1 MTPSKATSDWMA
13 EEYTPR
19 QIVEELDRYVIGQDE
34 AKRAVAIALRNRW
47 RRLQA
52 PEEIREEILPN
63 NIILIGPTG
72 VGKTEISRRLA
83 ALARAPFIKVEASK
97 FTEVGYVGRDVESI
111 ARDLTDLAVV
121 MVKSEHLK
129 RVQEPAARN
138 ADERLLDLLLPRPE
152 QPRFQVHPSGEDGAG
167 EAETAEASWERTREK
182 LRSQLEAGTL
192 DEREVEV
199 DMPHD
204 QHPMVS
210 ILGPVGLEE
219 MGVNLSELF
228 SGLMPQKRK
237 RRRVKVREARKILQ
251 QEEASKLI
259 DMDKVVGEALDR
271 VQQTG
276 IVFLDEL
283 DKVAAADR
291 GGGEYGGPDVSREG
305 VQRDLL
311 PIVEG
316 STVATKY
323 GMVKTD
329 HILFIAAGAFHV
341 AKPSDLIPELQ
352 GRFPIRVE
360 MDSLTTED
368 FVRILTEPENAL
380 IKQYTALLATEGVA
394 LAFEKEAIGEIARAA
409 SLANERAEDIGARRL
424 HTILTLLLEQIL
436 FEVPESRRS
445 SYTITAR
452 DVRDRL
458 DDIIADEDLSRYIL

>member
-1 MTPSKATSDWMA
+1 MSEEWTQSQELTPK
-13 EEYTPR
+13 
-19 QIVEELDRYVIGQDE
+19 QIVEQLNRYVIGQDD

-47 RRLQA
+47 RRLQVS
-52 PEEIREEILPN
+52 EDLREEIVPN

-83 ALARAPFIKVEASK
+83 SLARAPFMKIEASK

-111 ARDLTDLAVV
+111 IRDLTDLAVD
-121 MVKSEHLK
+121 MVKSESLEK
-129 RVQEPAARN
+129 VQGPAAIN
-138 ADERLLDLLLPRPE
+138 ADERLLDLLLPRPARTAGMPPALSSDDE
-152 QPRFQVHPSGEDGAG
+152 EDR
-167 EAETAEASWERTREK
+167 EESWERTREK
-182 LRSQLEAGTL
+182 LRSQLAAGSL

-199 DMPHD
+199 DMPAD

-228 SGLMPQKRK
+228 SGLMPQKNK

-259 DMDKVVGEALDR
+259 DMDKVIGEAMER
-271 VQQTG
+271 VQQNG

-291 GGGEYGGPDVSREG
+291 GGSEYRGPDVSREG

-316 STVATKY
+316 STVTTKY

-360 MDSLTTED
+360 LSSLTTED
-368 FVRILTEPENAL
+368 FIRILTEPENAL

-394 LAFEKEAIGEIARAA
+394 LKFDEEAIVEIARAA

-424 HTILTLLLEQIL
+424 HTILTLLLENIL
-436 FEVPESRRS
+436 FEVPESRKDT
-445 SYTITAR
+445 YAITSG
-452 DVRDRL
+452 DVQDRL
-458 DDIIADEDLSRYIL
+458 EDIIADEDLSRYIL